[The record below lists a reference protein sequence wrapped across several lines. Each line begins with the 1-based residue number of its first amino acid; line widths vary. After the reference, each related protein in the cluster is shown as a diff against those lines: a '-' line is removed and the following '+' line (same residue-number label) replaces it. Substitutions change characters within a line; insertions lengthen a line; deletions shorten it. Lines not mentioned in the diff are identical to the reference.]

1 MSLASVTLQHQHDRA
16 EIALFGAHV
25 TSYIKDGCE
34 KLFVSE
40 LAKLDG
46 SRPIR
51 GGIPVCWPWFGQ
63 LHPDIKQH
71 GIAHGLVRNQMWQ
84 IIAQIQTN
92 TMASVTLE
100 PTDTGHALWPEGL
113 SCQVKVTLTD
123 ALKIELITHNNSNT
137 PSPLSAALHTYFT
150 VCDISTT
157 AITGVA
163 GAFTNN
169 LNSTLHKTSPELY
182 VFTEETDRVHQSTTP
197 KTTIKTNGNTLH
209 IVEHQ
214 GHDSLVVWNPWL
226 DKATGF
232 VDMADDEYQKFVCI
246 ETALTQGYE
255 IAPGQTHNLVQ
266 IIQ

>member
-1 MSLASVTLQHQHDRA
+1 MSLASVILQYQNDRA

-25 TSYIKDGCE
+25 TSYTQDGSE

-71 GIAHGLVRNQMWQ
+71 GIAHGLVRNQMWY
-84 IIAQIQTN
+84 ITAQMQTN
-92 TMASVTLE
+92 TFASITLE
-100 PTDTGHALWPEGL
+100 PTDTDHQLWPEGL
-113 SCQVKVTLTD
+113 HCQVKITLTD
-123 ALKIELITHNNSNT
+123 TLKIELLTYNKSH
-137 PSPLSAALHTYFT
+137 SPYSLSAALHTYFA
-150 VCDISTT
+150 VPDISST
-157 AITGVA
+157 AITGIS
-163 GAFTNN
+163 GAYTNN
-169 LNSTLHKTSPELY
+169 LNNTLYENSPDPY
-182 VFTEETDRVHQSTTP
+182 VFTKETDRVQHSSAL
-197 KTTIKTNGNTLH
+197 KTEIASSAATLH
-209 IVEHQ
+209 VVQHA

-232 VDMADDEYQKFVCI
+232 VDMADDEYKKFVCI